1 MSRPKFSVGEE
12 VILCSVMR
20 PELNGEYV
28 VLGVAEDGDV
38 YKGIGFF
45 NTDGRPYGYDLGHH
59 IISDHIHP
67 NIWSESALRKK
78 HKPASKGFRAL
89 MNDFLKQPATMP

>member
-1 MSRPKFSVGEE
+1 MSRPKFQVGEE
-12 VILCSVMR
+12 VILASKQR
-20 PELNGEYV
+20 PEFNGEYV
-28 VLGVAEDGDV
+28 VIAVVNDGDI

-59 IISDHIHP
+59 IIADGKHP
-67 NIWSESALRKK
+67 NIWSECALRKK

-89 MNDFLKQPATMP
+89 MRDLLKAPATMG

>member
-20 PELNGEYV
+20 PELNGEYIIE
-28 VLGVAEDGDV
+28 GICEDGHV
-38 YKGIGFF
+38 YKGVPFF
-45 NTDGRPYGYDLGHH
+45 TSDGIPYAYDLG
-59 IISDHIHP
+59 IVIVGDMHP
-67 NIWSESALRKK
+67 NLWSESSLRKK

-89 MNDFLKQPATMP
+89 MSDFLKQPATMP